1 MRNFLIIASV
11 ILSHFGFAQ
20 QSGLPYF
27 NEVSVP
33 ADIADSRIN
42 SIIQAEDGTMI
53 FGSSSGILS
62 YDGLIWNLTPTPSTP
77 TCLWVN
83 DLNGSIY
90 IGMENG
96 VAELIDSDTSFY
108 EVRKLDIP
116 ELEAY
121 PISDLFRFGE
131 SMVIRSTNRLL
142 LYSLQDEKVTSEISL
157 DGETTEGAFNSDG
170 ILAAFDVNG
179 KVFNLNTGTA
189 SLTKHTVR
197 KNIRQRF
204 RINLGENSVFS
215 DFQHRLYRAEGQFIS
230 EITGDLGKFCQSNLI
245 SGLTQIDDSL
255 MAVSTLAG
263 GFVIAN
269 AYTSKIVHRANYGT
283 GFPDNEVFCI
293 GSDNQGG
300 IWVSYESQLIRV
312 NLNDPIATYSGYPG
326 LEGILLATSY
336 HENTLYVATSSGLF
350 YLTSTSDRKEVE
362 RIMELEKTQ
371 GFGPDLNL
379 LPTIRPTVSTNS
391 RIGAGRPSAGK
402 TGGMDMLPPGANI
415 PGMKSKTKPLNPLVK
430 TPKSGSTKLTTPQIE
445 KRNLFKKVSGIN
457 VKCRKLFSH
466 QAKLFSI
473 ANNGLYEIT
482 GSKAKRIS
490 KEAYVLDATSDQA
503 NSIFY
508 STSTEIIRLSRTNNS
523 WRSIALSKCNGIV
536 GYSLLAMN
544 DDLWLGSTN
553 SVSRYNGTKDILQI
567 DIPSSG
573 NERIKVV
580 DLYGKPHFLAS
591 KGIYHYIL
599 DQNSVVNAS
608 IPGIE
613 TSNRYRYQIG
623 SDGSVWAKDHIGWK
637 VISDDALIPK
647 TLYLKLFEDVTGF
660 SSTPAKELFVIEGG
674 KEIHRISSQS
684 LNKES
689 SVLTVQL
696 KKIES
701 NGNHELSDG
710 NLEVKANTS
719 SVKFT
724 MSAPQF
730 LKSGS
735 TQFQYRIDGI
745 RDNWSSWN
753 SNSTFEIPILNPG
766 DFQLQVRAR
775 NILGEISGVE
785 HVSFTV
791 NRPIWT
797 SWYMVA
803 LYVLVVGLF
812 VWVVVQ
818 VRVRSLQSNQR
829 ELEAMVTSRTAAL
842 EEEKGKVEELLLNI
856 LPKETA
862 EELQLK
868 GRATPRQYN
877 SATVLF
883 TDFKDFTKITS
894 KASAEEL
901 VSELDRY
908 FTTFDRICGK
918 YGIEKIKTIGD
929 SYMCAGGIPAPSSDH
944 ALACALAAMD
954 MIAYIQEVAEAK
966 TAQGLKPWEIRIG
979 LHSGPIMAGVVGEK
993 KFAYDVWGDT
1003 VNIASRMESSSEP
1016 GKINISTATYGLIR
1030 DVFNVENRGKIEAKG
1045 KGKLEMHFIT
1055 GIKSSFLEDGQPS
1068 ALLIKRVQKPN

>member
-1 MRNFLIIASV
+1 MRKFLIIASV
-11 ILSHFGFAQ
+11 IISQFGFAQ

-33 ADIADSRIN
+33 ADITDSRIS
-42 SIIQAEDGTMI
+42 SIVQATDGTMI

-108 EVRKLDIP
+108 EIRKIDIP
-116 ELEAY
+116 ELDEY
-121 PISDLFRFGE
+121 PISDLFRSGE

-142 LYSLQDEKVTSEISL
+142 LYSFQDEQITSEFSL
-157 DGETTEGAFNSDG
+157 EGETIEGAFNADG
-170 ILAAFDVNG
+170 NLIAFDANG
-179 KVFNLNTGTA
+179 KIFNLNEGTA
-189 SLTKHTVR
+189 VLTDQTTD
-197 KNIRQRF
+197 KNVRQRF
-204 RINLGENSVFS
+204 RIDLGEKAVFS
-215 DFQHRLYRAEGQFIS
+215 DFQHRLYRSDGKTIS
-230 EITGDLGKFCQSNLI
+230 EITGELGKFGQSNLI
-245 SGLTQIDDSL
+245 SGLTRINDSL

-269 AYTSKIVHRANYGT
+269 INTSKIVHRANYGT
-283 GFPDNEVFCI
+283 SFPDNEVFCI
-293 GSDNQGG
+293 GGDKQGG
-300 IWVSYESQLIRV
+300 IWVSYDSQLIRV
-312 NLNDPIATYSGYPG
+312 NLIDPITSYSGYPG
-326 LEGILLATSY
+326 LEGILLATSF
-336 HENTLYVATSSGLF
+336 HENKLYVATSSGLF

-371 GFGPDLNL
+371 GIGPDLNL
-379 LPTIRPTVSTNS
+379 LPTNRPTVSNNP
-391 RIGAGRPSAGK
+391 RVGAGRPATGK

-415 PGMKSKTKPLNPLVK
+415 PGMKQKTDPVGSVVNSPKPAAASKTGKPV
-430 TPKSGSTKLTTPQIE
+430 E
-445 KRNLFKKVSGIN
+445 KRNLYKKVSGIT
-457 VKCRKLFSH
+457 VKCRKLFQH
-466 QAKLFSI
+466 QGRLFAI

-482 GSKAKRIS
+482 DGKATRIS
-490 KEAYVLDATSDQA
+490 KEAYVLDATASDD

-508 STSTEIIRLSRTNNS
+508 STSSDIIKLSRTNNS
-523 WRSIALSKCNGIV
+523 WRSMTLNKCNGIV
-536 GYSLLAMN
+536 GYSLLVLN

-553 SVSRYNGTKDILQI
+553 SVYKYDGTDDILQV

-591 KGIYHYIL
+591 KGIYHYIQ
-599 DQNSVVNAS
+599 DQDSVVHAS

-613 TSNRYRYQIG
+613 TSNRYRYQTG
-623 SDGSVWAKDHIGWK
+623 SDGSVWTKDHIGWK

-647 TLYLKLFEDVTGF
+647 TQYLNLFEDVTGF
-660 SSTPAKELFVIEGG
+660 SSTPTNDLFVVEAG
-674 KEIHRISSQS
+674 KEIHRISDPS
-684 LNKES
+684 LNKGVSE
-689 SVLTVQL
+689 LIVQV
-696 KKIES
+696 KNIES
-701 NGNHELSDG
+701 NGNHEFSDG
-710 NLEVKANTS
+710 NLVIKGNAS

-724 MSAPQF
+724 LSAPQF
-730 LKSGS
+730 LKSES

-745 RDNWSSWN
+745 RDDWTTWN
-753 SNSTFEIPILNPG
+753 SNSTFEIPILKPG
-766 DFQLQVRAR
+766 NFQLQVRAR
-775 NILGEISGVE
+775 NILGQVSGVE
-785 HVSFTV
+785 HISFVV
-791 NRPIWT
+791 NRPFWS
-797 SWYMVA
+797 SWYMIV
-803 LYVLVVGLF
+803 LYVLLIGLF
-812 VWVVVQ
+812 IWLVVQ
-818 VRVRSLQSNQR
+818 LRVRSLQSNQR
-829 ELEAMVTSRTAAL
+829 ELEDMVTSRTAAL
-842 EEEKGKVEELLLNI
+842 EEQKGKVEELLLNI

-877 SATVLF
+877 SASVLF

-908 FTTFDRICGK
+908 FIKFDQICDT

-954 MIAYIQEVAEAK
+954 MAKYMEEVAEAK

-979 LHSGPIMAGVVGEK
+979 IHSGPIMAGVVGEK

-1030 DVFNVENRGKIEAKG
+1030 DVINVENRGKIEAKG
-1045 KGKLEMHFIT
+1045 TGELDMHFIT
-1055 GIKSSFLEDGQPS
+1055 GIKSSFLADGNPS
-1068 ALLIKRVQKPN
+1068 ASLMKRINGN